1 MLEQLTIDQIAII
14 EHSEIPFRPGYNVL
28 TGETGAGKSILIDA
42 LGLVL
47 GERADASSI
56 RHGQA
61 RATVSATFSELS
73 SAHQQALAED
83 GLDDPDNPGQAVI
96 RRTLRDGGSKAWIND
111 QNITGG
117 KLKTLAATLVNIH
130 GQHHNQA
137 LLKND
142 EQRRRLDRY
151 AGHRDQLA
159 ACTEAYR
166 HWQQLEKERVAWQAA
181 RVSDEERLAL
191 LAYQLDEIEQL
202 APQDGEFDELAAR
215 QNLLASAEQIL
226 ASGNKLAAQL
236 SEGDN
241 NLQSALRYAQREAE
255 HLAAIH
261 DNYRETAELLE
272 QSAVYLSEAS
282 DALGKQLNKI
292 EHDPEA
298 LAETEARMSAL
309 HALARKH
316 HIDPGQLPA
325 HWQKLAAEH
334 QTLAQKNQSGSELEA
349 ACQTA
354 EADYHAKAAALSA
367 ARQKAAPAL
376 ARDVEQWIRQLGME
390 KATFAIEVQPA
401 ARPAAHGSDDIT
413 YTLCANPGQTLQP
426 LAKVASGGELS
437 RVSLAIEVACLDE
450 TPTPP
455 PTIIFDEIDTGIG
468 GEIADTVGRLLHT
481 LGQNRQVLCITHL
494 PQVAAYADAHY
505 RIEKH
510 SDGEQTQTRVTALDD
525 EARISEIARMLGSA
539 DSDTSR
545 EHARAML
552 ASKVWASARAEKTT
566 SSPRNA
572 P

>member
-47 GERADASSI
+47 GERADASTI
-56 RHGQA
+56 RHGQE
-61 RATVSATFSELS
+61 RATVSATFSALS
-73 SAHQQALAED
+73 AAHQQALADD
-83 GLDDPDNPGQAVI
+83 GLDDPDNPGQIHI
-96 RRTLRDGGSKAWIND
+96 RRTLRDGGSKAWVND
-111 QNITGG
+111 QSVTGS

-151 AGHRDQLA
+151 ANHRDLLT
-159 ACTEAYR
+159 ACHDAYR
-166 HWQQLEKERVAWQAA
+166 HWQHLEKEHEAWQNA
-181 RVSDEERLAL
+181 RTNDEERLAL
-191 LAYQLDEIEQL
+191 LA
-202 APQDGEFDELAAR
+202 
-215 QNLLASAEQIL
+215 SADQIL
-226 ASGNKLAAQL
+226 ASGNRLADQL
-236 SEGDN
+236 SDGEH
-241 NLQSALRYAQREAE
+241 NLQSALRQAQREAE

-272 QSAVYLSEAS
+272 QSAVYLNEAS
-282 DALGKQLNKI
+282 DSLAKQLNKI
-292 EHDPEA
+292 EHDPAA

-309 HALARKH
+309 HALSRKH
-316 HIDPGQLPA
+316 HIDPEQLPA
-325 HWQKLAAEH
+325 HWQTLAAEH

-349 ACQTA
+349 ACQAA
-354 EADYHAKAAALSA
+354 EADYHGKAAALSA

-390 KATFAIEVQPA
+390 KATFAIDVQPA
-401 ARPAAHGSDDIT
+401 ARPAAHGNDDIT

-481 LGQNRQVLCITHL
+481 LGQSRQVLCITHL

-510 SDGEQTQTRVTALDD
+510 SDGKQTQTRVTALDD
-525 EARISEIARMLGSA
+525 SARITEIERMLGSA

-545 EHARAML
+545 EHARSML
-552 ASKVWASARAEKTT
+552 ARKANVNIAR
-566 SSPRNA
+566 RR
-572 P
+572 

>member
-14 EHSEIPFRPGYNVL
+14 EHSEIHFRPGYNVL

-56 RHGQA
+56 RHGEK
-61 RATVSATFSELS
+61 RATVSATFRDLS
-73 SAHQQALAED
+73 GAHQQALADD
-83 GLDDPDNPGQAVI
+83 GLDDPDNPGQVVI
-96 RRTLRDGGSKAWIND
+96 RRTLRDGGSKAWVND
-111 QNITGG
+111 QNVTGG
-117 KLKTLAATLVNIH
+117 KLKTLAAALVNIH

-151 AGHRDQLA
+151 AGHRELLA
-159 ACTEAYR
+159 ACADAYR
-166 HWQQLEKERVAWQAA
+166 HWQQLEKDHAAWQTA
-181 RVSDEERLAL
+181 RSSDEERFAL

-202 APQDGEFDELAAR
+202 APQEDEFDQLAAK
-215 QNLLASAEQIL
+215 QTLLASADQIL
-226 ASGNKLAAQL
+226 ASGSRLAEQL
-236 SEGDN
+236 SDGEH
-241 NLQSALRYAQREAE
+241 NLHSALRHAQREAE
-255 HLAAIH
+255 HLAALH
-261 DNYRETAELLE
+261 EPYRETAELLE

-282 DALGKQLNKI
+282 DSLAKQLGKI

-325 HWQKLAAEH
+325 HWQTLAAEH
-334 QTLAQKNQSGSELEA
+334 EALSQKNQSGSALEA
-349 ACQTA
+349 ACRAA
-354 EADYHAKAAALSA
+354 EADYHNKAAALSA

-376 ARDVEQWIRQLGME
+376 ARDVEQWIHQLGME
-390 KATFAIEVQPA
+390 KATFAIDVQPA
-401 ARPAAHGSDDIT
+401 ARPAAHGNDDIT

-468 GEIADTVGRLLHT
+468 GEIADTVGSLLHT

-510 SDGEQTQTRVTALDD
+510 SDNHATQTRVTALDD
-525 EARISEIARMLGSA
+525 EARITEIARMLGSA
-539 DSDTSR
+539 ASDTSR
-545 EHARAML
+545 DHARTML
-552 ASKVWASARAEKTT
+552 ARKASVNIT
-566 SSPRNA
+566 PRRR
-572 P
+572 PV

>member
-14 EHSEIPFRPGYNVL
+14 EHSEIHFRPGYNVL

-56 RHGQA
+56 RHGQS
-61 RATVSATFSELS
+61 RATVSATFSALS
-73 SAHQQALAED
+73 SAHQHTLAED

-111 QNITGG
+111 QTITGG
-117 KLKTLAATLVNIH
+117 KLKTLAAALVNIH

-151 AGHRDQLA
+151 AGHRELLA

-166 HWQQLEKERVAWQAA
+166 HWQQLEKEREAWQAA
-181 RVSDEERLAL
+181 RTSDEERLAL

-215 QNLLASAEQIL
+215 QTLLASAEQIL
-226 ASGNKLAAQL
+226 ASGNRLAAQL

-354 EADYHAKAAALSA
+354 EADYYAKAAALSA

-450 TPTPP
+450 APTPTV
-455 PTIIFDEIDTGIG
+455 IFDEIDSGIG
-468 GEIADTVGRLLHT
+468 GEVADTIGRLLHT
-481 LGQNRQVLCITHL
+481 LGQSRQVLCITHL

-505 RIEKH
+505 RIEKT
-510 SDGEQTQTRVTALDD
+510 SDDKETQTRVTALDD
-525 EARISEIARMLGSA
+525 EARIIEIARMLGSA

-545 EHARAML
+545 EHARSML
-552 ASKVWASARAEKTT
+552 ARKSAGTEQD
-566 SSPRNA
+566 
-572 P
+572 

>member
-14 EHSEIPFRPGYNVL
+14 EHSEIHFRPGYNVL

-56 RHGQA
+56 RHGEK
-61 RATVSATFSELS
+61 RATVSATFRDLS
-73 SAHQQALAED
+73 AAHQQALADD
-83 GLDDPDNPGQAVI
+83 GLDDPDNPGQVVI
-96 RRTLRDGGSKAWIND
+96 RRTLRDGGSKAWVND
-111 QNITGG
+111 QNVTGG
-117 KLKTLAATLVNIH
+117 KLKTLAAALVNIH

-151 AGHRDQLA
+151 AGHRELLA
-159 ACTEAYR
+159 ACADAYR
-166 HWQQLEKERVAWQAA
+166 HWQQLEKDHAAWQTA
-181 RVSDEERLAL
+181 RTSDEERLAL

-202 APQDGEFDELAAR
+202 APQEDEFDQLAAK
-215 QNLLASAEQIL
+215 QTLLASADQIL
-226 ASGNKLAAQL
+226 ASGSRLAEQL
-236 SEGDN
+236 SDGEH
-241 NLQSALRYAQREAE
+241 NLHSALRHAQREAE
-255 HLAAIH
+255 HLAALH
-261 DNYRETAELLE
+261 EPYRETAELLE

-282 DALGKQLNKI
+282 DSLAKQLGKI

-325 HWQKLAAEH
+325 HWQTLAAEH
-334 QTLAQKNQSGSELEA
+334 AALSQKNQSGSALEA
-349 ACQTA
+349 ACRAA

-376 ARDVEQWIRQLGME
+376 ARDVEQWIHQLGME
-390 KATFAIEVQPA
+390 KATFAIDVQPA
-401 ARPAAHGSDDIT
+401 ARPAAHGNDDIT

-510 SDGEQTQTRVTALDD
+510 SDNHATQTRVTALDD
-525 EARISEIARMLGSA
+525 EARITEIARMLGSA
-539 DSDTSR
+539 ASDTSR
-545 EHARAML
+545 DHARTML
-552 ASKVWASARAEKTT
+552 ARKASVNIT
-566 SSPRNA
+566 PRRR
-572 P
+572 PV